1 MEFTISKE
9 LLKEIASEV
18 AGDVRTD
25 YSGRGMFGDTCVG
38 ITTAPHRL
46 LELGAVISRLVDDEV
61 LREEL
66 TRNSNT
72 DSMGYD
78 TIIYWA
84 RVTCPAAE
92 EDEDYYY

>member
-1 MEFTISKE
+1 MITISIE
-9 LLKEIASEV
+9 LLKEIAREV
-18 AGDVRTD
+18 AGRVRTD

-46 LELGAVISRLVDDEV
+46 LELGAVISRLVDDEA

-78 TIIYWA
+78 TIVYWA
-84 RVTCPAAE
+84 RVTCSDVE
-92 EDEDYYY
+92 EDEEE